1 MFYNKQHIIYT
12 MPYTACIEHKTTCIY
27 VFHKNHT
34 TCMIKMRF
42 SKIYKN
48 LPTPKP
54 LKLHDIVRVS
64 FFKWASLG
72 ITNVFWKTNNI
83 TQIP

>member
-1 MFYNKQHIIYT
+1 
-12 MPYTACIEHKTTCIY
+12 
-27 VFHKNHT
+27 
-34 TCMIKMRF
+34 MIKMRF
-42 SKIYKN
+42 SKIYKS

-72 ITNVFWKTNNI
+72 ITNVFWNTNNI